1 MYQALAGGELSI
13 VFLVDENPN
22 VASAG
27 SGGVVVGGARS
38 VPDRAARS
46 NSERAVPS
54 ACVGKRFSRGREQ
67 SLHAGFILLRRIP
80 RSLLRG

>member
-27 SGGVVVGGARS
+27 LGGVVVGGARS

-46 NSERAVPS
+46 NSERAARSVS
-54 ACVGKRFSRGREQ
+54 VGNRFSGSSGRLE
-67 SLHAGFILLRRIP
+67 
-80 RSLLRG
+80 